1 MLSEHSSLSLDGLK
15 VLLVD
20 DDPFTRTSLTALLH
34 SIGCQ
39 EVEQCHSVSMAMSV
53 HKTFQ
58 AHIAVV
64 DLDLGEGPNGIDLS
78 LALRQESPHLG
89 IVMLSSYESPQYLG
103 SSQPDLPA
111 GTVYLVKR
119 DVSSGDVL
127 ASACLASIGVVNESS
142 DLDSGSISTR
152 PQHKFSA
159 IQVDILRL
167 IANGLSN
174 SEIAERLYVS
184 ERTVEKN
191 IAKLI
196 KILHLQVEKSHNQ
209 RVVLT
214 RAYFELSGIKDFP
227 F

>member
-1 MLSEHSSLSLDGLK
+1 
-15 VLLVD
+15 
-20 DDPFTRTSLTALLH
+20 
-34 SIGCQ
+34 
-39 EVEQCHSVSMAMSV
+39 
-53 HKTFQ
+53 
-58 AHIAVV
+58 
-64 DLDLGEGPNGIDLS
+64 
-78 LALRQESPHLG
+78 
-89 IVMLSSYESPQYLG
+89 
-103 SSQPDLPA
+103 
-111 GTVYLVKR
+111 VKR
-119 DVSSGDVL
+119 DVSSGDIL

-196 KILHLQVEKSHNQ
+196 KILYLQVEKSHNQ

-214 RAYFELSGIKDFP
+214 RAYFELSGIKDSP

>member
-1 MLSEHSSLSLDGLK
+1 
-15 VLLVD
+15 
-20 DDPFTRTSLTALLH
+20 
-34 SIGCQ
+34 
-39 EVEQCHSVSMAMSV
+39 MSV

-58 AHIAVV
+58 ANIAVV

-78 LALRQESPHLG
+78 LALRQVSPQIG

-119 DVSSGDVL
+119 DVSSGDIL
-127 ASACLASIGVVNESS
+127 ASACLSSIGVVNENS
-142 DLDSGSISTR
+142 DLHSGLILAR

-167 IANGLSN
+167 IASGLSN
-174 SEIAERLYVS
+174 SEIAERLFVS

-196 KILHLQVEKSHNQ
+196 KILDLQVEKSHNQ
-209 RVVLT
+209 RVILT
-214 RAYFELSGIKDFP
+214 RAYFELSGIKDSP